1 MFRFFTIKKWY
12 LWSWVGSLII
22 LSSLWV
28 QVKIDVKINEWF
40 GEFYDM
46 IQKALGAPNAIT
58 IDEYWASLFSFIT
71 LAAMYVGVAVI
82 VSYFTSHYL
91 FRWRTA
97 MVEYYHSV
105 YEKARKI
112 EGASQRVQEDTIKF
126 SRIMESLGTSL
137 IEAIMI
143 LVEFMPILFGLSIGI
158 PIFFFGDWDY
168 GLIVGALIWSVGGTI
183 FLIVLGLILRLVGVE
198 YDLQKKEA
206 AYRKILVIAE
216 DDGTIRPKTIE
227 EYWSSL
233 LSFIILAALY
243 VGVAVLISFFTSHY
257 LFRWRTA
264 MVEWYHSV
272 YDRARKI
279 EGASQRV
286 QEDTIKFSRIME
298 SLGTSFIEAIMILVE
313 FMPIL
318 FGLSIGIP
326 IFFFGDWDYGL
337 IVGALI
343 WSVGGTIFLIL
354 LGLILRLVG
363 VEYDLQKKEAA
374 YRKILVIAEDD
385 GTVRPK
391 TIEEL
396 FDGVRSIHFL
406 SYIRYLYFNI
416 GRIAYLQA
424 NVLSAYVFLAPAIVA
439 GAVTLGVM
447 QQIIRAFGRVEGSM
461 QYILKAWP
469 TIIELASVYKRLR
482 EFESKINQEELI
494 DEKV

>member
-12 LWSWVGSLII
+12 LWSWIGSLII

-46 IQKALGAPNAIT
+46 IQKALGKPNAIT
-58 IDEYWASLFSFIT
+58 IEEYWASLFSFIV

-158 PIFFFGDWDY
+158 PIFFFGDWEY
-168 GLIVGALIWSVGGTI
+168 GLIVGALLWSIGGTI
-183 FLIVLGLILRLVGVE
+183 FLVILGLIL
-198 YDLQKKEA
+198 K
-206 AYRKILVIAE
+206 
-216 DDGTIRPKTIE
+216 
-227 EYWSSL
+227 
-233 LSFIILAALY
+233 
-243 VGVAVLISFFTSHY
+243 
-257 LFRWRTA
+257 
-264 MVEWYHSV
+264 
-272 YDRARKI
+272 
-279 EGASQRV
+279 
-286 QEDTIKFSRIME
+286 
-298 SLGTSFIEAIMILVE
+298 
-313 FMPIL
+313 
-318 FGLSIGIP
+318 
-326 IFFFGDWDYGL
+326 
-337 IVGALI
+337 
-343 WSVGGTIFLIL
+343 
-354 LGLILRLVG
+354 LVG

-391 TIEEL
+391 SIEEL
-396 FDGVRSIHFL
+396 FDDVRNIHFL

-482 EFESKINQEELI
+482 EFEYKLQIENSESEIKT
-494 DEKV
+494 